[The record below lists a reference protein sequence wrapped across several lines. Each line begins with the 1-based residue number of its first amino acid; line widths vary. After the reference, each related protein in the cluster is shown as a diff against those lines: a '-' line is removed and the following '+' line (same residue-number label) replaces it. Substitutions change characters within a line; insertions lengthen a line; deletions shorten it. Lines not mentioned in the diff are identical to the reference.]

1 MIVNPTAK
9 LNKKMQYST
18 IDNKKN
24 HHIPYWKPQM
34 ANPLYGI
41 QRFVWMLRATLTFA
55 LAYERQDTH
64 GATLLAAFTGLK
76 PDRDVVHTG
85 LVADEIERLAV

>member
-18 IDNKKN
+18 IGNKKN

-34 ANPLYGI
+34 ANP
-41 QRFVWMLRATLTFA
+41 
-55 LAYERQDTH
+55 
-64 GATLLAAFTGLK
+64 
-76 PDRDVVHTG
+76 
-85 LVADEIERLAV
+85 

>member
-18 IDNKKN
+18 IGNQKN

-34 ANPLYGI
+34 ANP
-41 QRFVWMLRATLTFA
+41 
-55 LAYERQDTH
+55 
-64 GATLLAAFTGLK
+64 
-76 PDRDVVHTG
+76 
-85 LVADEIERLAV
+85 